1 MGLTEPLGPPRA
13 MRPPKTP
20 PQLAWGPPR
29 LGQSRFLGLL
39 CLHNYSEIFQK
50 RRLFN
55 LLLGGTR
62 LGYPPWGAPPRPL
75 GPPQGSPEVTE
86 FWKKFQKFSKIIWK
100 IYMHQ
105 NIPNYNSNI
114 NFGQPGDPGGAS
126 GAQNLRIAVPGG
138 YLKDRIWVL

>member
-1 MGLTEPLGPPRA
+1 MGLTEPRGPPRA
-13 MRPPKTP
+13 THPPKTP

-62 LGYPPWGAPPRPL
+62 LGYPPWGGPPEAPGAPP
-75 GPPQGSPEVTE
+75 G
-86 FWKKFQKFSKIIWK
+86 
-100 IYMHQ
+100 
-105 NIPNYNSNI
+105 
-114 NFGQPGDPGGAS
+114 
-126 GAQNLRIAVPGG
+126 VPGSHRVLEKIPKI
-138 YLKDRIWVL
+138 LKNYMKNLHASKYPKL